1 MNEDCGCCEGVE
13 EITPVSNTNRPGL
26 SALVYRVG
34 THATFLETMLAR
46 LASFS
51 FESPSAAET
60 YPARPLMG
68 LATREASDA
77 AIAFLDAW
85 ALVADVL
92 TFYQE
97 RIANEGFL
105 RTATERRSVLELAR
119 LLGYQPRPGVAASVY
134 LAYTLDPGSEV
145 VVPQGTRSQS
155 VPGPEELPQAFETAE
170 DLKASALWNT
180 LQPRLT
186 RPQST
191 REQGLIPGRPLYLKG
206 TATNLKPND
215 PLLVDL
221 DGLKDQRLFRVTRVE
236 PDQAADR
243 TKVTYEPWM
252 PAPAQALP
260 TTTTTITAATAPASQ
275 GVLSVAAVRALIAR
289 HRRAEDFG
297 VNANTRTAERILN
310 LLSELESGL
319 TDGID
324 GVGLRRLIEEKLP
337 SFREEYR
344 LAREGN
350 FTKLAPW
357 IGSIISELEDLI
369 ASAQPEPGP
378 AQPSLLE
385 LSRVLNMIRKPPAR
399 NPSSRQQLGRSVT
412 EHFDP
417 ASDALPKLLTTFQPA
432 LSQSLYRAWKN
443 VPVTQRSRAQ
453 VYALRTRA
461 SVFGH
466 NAPPRPV
473 IVEGK
478 IERYEEWTL
487 SKPTEGVVIEHFHI
501 DIAVRVLHRTE
512 ITRES
517 TINIRLEKP
526 PGTVIAQTKDERALT
541 LGTYVIPLTT
551 IDEEVS
557 VTVHNM
563 VEQGDDFQMT
573 IDFTFKVRGVTVKV
587 DLSNNRNNLFVT
599 CTGIDS
605 TVIGYTAQ
613 LDTTDVESS
622 ADFEN
627 RTFIT
632 IDGDIETPD
641 TVAGGST
648 ETPTIVSLD
657 ATYDQILP
665 GSWVA
670 VERPASQVLPQTL
683 VIYRATSVR
692 EATRADYGITA
703 KGTQLQLNGAWLEP
717 GDQFRVIRE
726 SNVLAQSEPL
736 ELAEAPLD
744 PIEEAICGNRI
755 ELADLV
761 EGLEPGR
768 WLLVTGE
775 RTDIVSEQ
783 EPLAPRISELQT
795 NDQTA
800 LLLKKDGTVTEAIS
814 VGGAGATATGAA
826 TEAGNNGTG
835 PPAPVIPGVK
845 AAELMML
852 AGIEQGFDE
861 NLPGDATHTTLLL
874 ARDLAYCYK
883 PDTVRIYGNVV
894 RATHGETRR
903 EVLGSG
909 DASQSAQSFPLRQSP
924 LTYTAAPT
932 PSGVESALEVRV
944 NDILW
949 HKTETLAGLS
959 PKDRSYV
966 TKTDDQD
973 QTTIIFGNG
982 REGARLPTGVEN
994 VLATYRTG
1002 IGQAGNVQAE
1012 QINIVVTKPL
1022 GVKEVI
1028 NPLAATGGANRED
1041 RDQVRSNAPL
1051 AVTALDRLI
1060 STRDY
1065 EDFARTFAG
1074 IGKASAVRLSDGQ
1087 RQLVHLTIAGTDDIP
1102 VSEDSDLYKNLREAL
1117 LRFGD
1122 PFQAIKIAR
1131 RFLKLLVVS
1140 AKVRLDPDYI
1150 WEAVEPQI
1158 RSTLLER
1165 FSFRRRDL
1173 GQDVVLSEVIST
1185 IQRVEGVV
1193 YVDVDTLDAI
1203 EEDIDTGELLQLSAT
1218 LQLNTRIRAYLAQVD
1233 RTDLDPAT
1241 RIRPAQLALLTA
1253 SVPETLVLTEL
1264 K

>member
-13 EITPVSNTNRPGL
+13 EITPVSNINRPGL

-46 LASFS
+46 LSSFS
-51 FESPSAAET
+51 FGSPSAAEK

-68 LATREASDA
+68 LSTREASDA

-145 VVPQGTRSQS
+145 VVPRGTRSQS
-155 VPGPEELPQAFETAE
+155 VPGAEELPQAFETAE
-170 DLKASALWNT
+170 DLKASDRWNT

-186 RPQST
+186 RPQAT
-191 REQGLIPGRPLYLKG
+191 QEQWLVPGRPLYLKG
-206 TATNLKPND
+206 TATNLKAND

-221 DGLKDQRLFRVTRVE
+221 DGLKDQRLFRVIKVE

-252 PAPAQALP
+252 PAPVQVLQA
-260 TTTTTITAATAPASQ
+260 ITPAPKSLASQ
-275 GVLSVAAVRALIAR
+275 GGVSIAAVRDLIAR
-289 HRRAEDFG
+289 HQRAEDFG
-297 VNANTRTAERILN
+297 VNANTRTAGRVLD
-310 LLSELESGL
+310 LLSDLESGL
-319 TDGID
+319 TDGTEGIH
-324 GVGLRRLIEEKLP
+324 LINLIERKLP
-337 SFREEYR
+337 AFREEYR

-357 IGSIISELEDLI
+357 IGSIISGLEDLTE
-369 ASAQPEPGP
+369 STQPEPRR
-378 AQPSLLE
+378 AQSSLSE
-385 LSRVLNMIRKPPAR
+385 LGRVLKVIQKPSAR

-412 EHFDP
+412 DHFDA
-417 ASDALPKLLTTFQPA
+417 ASDALPKLLTALQPA
-432 LSQSLYRAWKN
+432 PSQSLYRAWRN
-443 VPVTQRSRAQ
+443 VPVTLRSRAQ

-466 NAPPRPV
+466 NAPPKPV

-487 SKPTEGVVIEHFHI
+487 SRPTEGVSTEHF
-501 DIAVRVLHRTE
+501 R
-512 ITRES
+512 
-517 TINIRLEKP
+517 INISFMPTKQTAPLEEKC
-526 PGTVIAQTKDERALT
+526 
-541 LGTYVIPLTT
+541 T
-551 IDEEVS
+551 IDVSITSPQGNTPLGAATLTQQPVKMGDFPLDLKTPDGEVVILNIS
-557 VTVHNM
+557 NFET
-563 VEQGDDFQMT
+563 GDPRQATFRFS
-573 IDFTFKVRGVTVKV
+573 FTVRGVDVVIDRSKKDTQLTVQSSG
-587 DLSNNRNNLFVT
+587 SNP
-599 CTGIDS
+599 
-605 TVIGYTAQ
+605 TV
-613 LDTTDVESS
+613 VEHL
-622 ADFEN
+622 AMAEN
-627 RTFIT
+627 PQAVFGPGRSVSVE
-632 IDGDIETPD
+632 GDIQRSVTGVGAFSEN
-641 TVAGGST
+641 
-648 ETPTIVSLD
+648 PTIVSLD

-670 VERPASQVLPQTL
+670 LERPASQALPQTL

-717 GDQFRVIRE
+717 GDEFKVIRE

-744 PIEEAICGNRI
+744 QIQEAICGNRI

-768 WLLVTGE
+768 WLFVTGE

-783 EPLAPRISELQT
+783 EPGVPHISELHQNERT
-795 NDQTA
+795 P
-800 LLLKKDGTVTEAIS
+800 LLLTKDGTVTEAIP
-814 VGGAGATATGAA
+814 VGGAVATAKGAA
-826 TEAGNNGTG
+826 TEAGGNGASLQ
-835 PPAPVIPGVK
+835 APVIPGVK
-845 AAELMML
+845 AAELVML
-852 AGIEQGFDE
+852 AGVEQGYDE
-861 NLPGDATHTTLLL
+861 NVQGDATHTTLLL
-874 ARDLAYCYK
+874 AMDLAYCYK

-894 RATHGETRR
+894 RATHGETRQ

-909 DASQSAQSFPLRQSP
+909 DAGQAAQSFPLRQSP
-924 LTYTAAPT
+924 LTYLAAPT
-932 PSGVESALEVRV
+932 PSGVESALDVRV

-949 HKTETLAGLS
+949 HETETLAGLT

-982 REGARLPTGVEN
+982 LEGARLPTGIEN
-994 VLATYRTG
+994 VSATYRTG
-1002 IGQAGNVQAE
+1002 IGQAGNVSAG
-1012 QINIVVTKPL
+1012 QISIVVTKPL

-1028 NPLAATGGANRED
+1028 NPLAATGGADRED
-1041 RDQVRSNAPL
+1041 RDQVRGNAPL

-1074 IGKASAVRLSDGQ
+1074 ISKASAVRLSDGH
-1087 RQLVHLTIAGTDDIP
+1087 RQLVHLTIAGSDDIP
-1102 VSEDSDLYKNLREAL
+1102 VSEDSDLYRNLREAL
-1117 LRFGD
+1117 LRYGD

-1131 RFLKLLVVS
+1131 RFLKLLVIS

-1158 RSTLLER
+1158 RSLLLER
-1165 FSFRRRDL
+1165 FSFRRRGL
-1173 GQDVVLSEVIST
+1173 GQDVVLSEVVST

-1203 EEDIDTGELLQLSAT
+1203 EEDITTGSLLRLSAT
-1218 LQLNTRIRAYLAQVD
+1218 LQLNTRVRAYLAQVD

-1241 RIRPAQLALLTA
+1241 RIHPAQLALLAA

>member
-1 MNEDCGCCEGVE
+1 MNEHCGCCEGVE
-13 EITPVSNTNRPGL
+13 EITPVSNINRPGL

-51 FESPSAAET
+51 FESPSAAEK

-180 LQPRLT
+180 LQPRRT
-186 RPQST
+186 RPQT
-191 REQGLIPGRPLYLKG
+191 TQEQWLIPGRPLYLKG
-206 TATNLKPND
+206 TATNLKAND
-215 PLLVDL
+215 PLLIDL
-221 DGLKDQRLFRVTRVE
+221 DGLKDQRLFRVIKVE
-236 PDQAADR
+236 PDQAAER

-260 TTTTTITAATAPASQ
+260 AMTATKALASH
-275 GVLSVAAVRALIAR
+275 GVLSVTKVRALIAR
-289 HRRAEDFG
+289 HQRAEDFG

-310 LLSELESGL
+310 LLSDLESGL
-319 TDGID
+319 TDDID
-324 GVGLRRLIEEKLP
+324 EIHLRSLIEEKLP

-369 ASAQPEPGP
+369 ISTQPEPGP

-385 LSRVLNMIRKPPAR
+385 LSRVLKVLQKPPAR
-399 NPSSRQQLGRSVT
+399 NPSSRQQLGRSVAD
-412 EHFDP
+412 HFDS
-417 ASDALPKLLTTFQPA
+417 ASDALPKLLTAFQPA

-443 VPVTQRSRAQ
+443 VPVTLRSRAQ

-473 IVEGK
+473 INEGK

-487 SKPTEGVVIEHFHI
+487 SRPTEDVSVEHFRINISFMPTKQI
-501 DIAVRVLHRTE
+501 DFQEEQCTITVAIISPPGNTPLGTATLTQQPVKMGDFPLDLKTPDGEVVNLNISNFEPHDPVKATFRFTFAVRGIDVIIDRSKNDKQLIVQSTGSNPTVVEHLTMAENPQPVFGPGRSVSVEGDIRRVSTRAGDSTE
-512 ITRES
+512 I
-517 TINIRLEKP
+517 P
-526 PGTVIAQTKDERALT
+526 TV
-541 LGTYVIPLTT
+541 
-551 IDEEVS
+551 
-557 VTVHNM
+557 
-563 VEQGDDFQMT
+563 
-573 IDFTFKVRGVTVKV
+573 
-587 DLSNNRNNLFVT
+587 
-599 CTGIDS
+599 
-605 TVIGYTAQ
+605 
-613 LDTTDVESS
+613 
-622 ADFEN
+622 
-627 RTFIT
+627 
-632 IDGDIETPD
+632 
-641 TVAGGST
+641 
-648 ETPTIVSLD
+648 VSLD

-670 VERPASQVLPQTL
+670 VERPASQALPQTL
-683 VIYRATSVR
+683 VIYRVTGVR

-717 GDQFRVIRE
+717 EDEFKVIRE

-744 PIEEAICGNRI
+744 QIREAICGNRI

-768 WLLVTGE
+768 WLIITGE
-775 RTDIVSEQ
+775 RTDIVPEQ
-783 EPLAPRISELQT
+783 EPPGVPQITELHR
-795 NDQTA
+795 NDRTA
-800 LLLKKDGTVTEAIS
+800 LLLKKDGMATEEIPFE
-814 VGGAGATATGAA
+814 GAVATATGAVA
-826 TEAGNNGTG
+826 TEVGNNGASPQAT
-835 PPAPVIPGVK
+835 VIPGVK
-845 AAELMML
+845 AAELVML
-852 AGIEQGFDE
+852 AGIEQGYDE
-861 NLPGDATHTTLLL
+861 NIPGDATHTTLLL
-874 ARDLAYCYK
+874 ARDLAYCYR

-894 RATHGETRR
+894 RATHGETRQ

-909 DASQSAQSFPLRQSP
+909 DASQASQSFPLRQSP
-924 LTYTAAPT
+924 LTYLAAPT
-932 PSGVESALEVRV
+932 PSGVESALDVRV

-982 REGARLPTGVEN
+982 REGARLPTDVEN

-1002 IGQAGNVQAE
+1002 IGPSGTVRAE

-1028 NPLAATGGANRED
+1028 NPLAATGGASRED

-1074 IGKASAVRLSDGQ
+1074 ISKASAVRLSDGH
-1087 RQLVHLTIAGTDDIP
+1087 RQLVHLTIAGSEDIP

-1117 LRFGD
+1117 LRYGD

-1131 RFLKLLVVS
+1131 RFLKLLVIS

-1158 RSTLLER
+1158 RNTLLER
-1165 FSFRRRDL
+1165 FSFRRREL

-1203 EEDIDTGELLQLSAT
+1203 EEDITTSDLLQLSAT

-1233 RTDLDPAT
+1233 RTDLDLAT